1 MSIPLDCT
9 ADWAKRDR
17 VSAARSRPHGP
28 TNRPERAGEKPRPFR
43 GQRESRWEI
52 DVRALRYDSFG
63 PVGAVVRLTEVAQP
77 RPGRGQV
84 LVRVQYAAI
93 NPLDCK
99 LVEGEFKR
107 IFRSRPPAG
116 IGTEFGGTVEALGP
130 GVALPKIGT
139 TVVGFIDPTARPPG
153 ALQQFVAVDAGDV
166 LPVEAADLDRA
177 CTLPVAGVAALQ
189 MCRLTGVKGGD
200 RVLVHGA
207 AGGVGSFAVQIVR
220 ILGARTVATG
230 SRLSQPVLES
240 LGPEAVV
247 NYATQKVSAW
257 GGPFTAVLD
266 CASTLGDADIAEL
279 LPNGGRYVRTLP
291 AFPSMLLDPLL
302 NATRPVKR
310 FTLRL
315 KPNTDDVR
323 TLLNWMR
330 RGMLMPLVSEQVALA
345 NAVAAL
351 ERLQTG
357 RTHGKLVV
365 RVA

>member
-1 MSIPLDCT
+1 M
-9 ADWAKRDR
+9 
-17 VSAARSRPHGP
+17 
-28 TNRPERAGEKPRPFR
+28 
-43 GQRESRWEI
+43 
-52 DVRALRYDSFG
+52 RALRYDAFG
-63 PVGAVVRLTEVAQP
+63 PLGSVVRLVEAAQP

-84 LVRVQYAAI
+84 LVRVQFAAI

-107 IFRSRPPAG
+107 LFKSKPPSG
-116 IGTEFGGTVEALGP
+116 IGTEFSGMIEALGP
-130 GVALPKIGT
+130 GVVMPKIGT
-139 TVVGFIDPTARPPG
+139 PVVGFVDPTARPPG
-153 ALQQFVAVDAGDV
+153 ALQQFVAIDAKDV
-166 LPVEAADLDRA
+166 LAVDAADLDTA

-189 MCRLTGVKGGD
+189 MCRLAEVKGGD

-207 AGGVGSFAVQIVR
+207 AGGVGSFAVQVVR
-220 ILGARTVATG
+220 ILGARAVATG
-230 SRLSQPVLES
+230 SRQSQPVLES

-247 NYATQKVSAW
+247 NYATQRVSTW

-266 CASTLGDADIAEL
+266 CASTLGDADVAEL

-291 AFPSMLLDPLL
+291 AFPSVLFDPLL

-330 RGMLMPLVSEQVALA
+330 RGLLKPLVSERVALA
-345 NAVAAL
+345 GAIAAL
-351 ERLQTG
+351 ERLQAG
-357 RTHGKLVV
+357 RAHGKLVV
-365 RVA
+365 SVS

>member
-1 MSIPLDCT
+1 M
-9 ADWAKRDR
+9 
-17 VSAARSRPHGP
+17 
-28 TNRPERAGEKPRPFR
+28 
-43 GQRESRWEI
+43 
-52 DVRALRYDSFG
+52 RALRYDAFG
-63 PVGAVVRLTEVAQP
+63 PLASVVRLVEAAQP
-77 RPGRGQV
+77 RPARGQV
-84 LVRVQYAAI
+84 LVRVQFAAI

-107 IFRSRPPAG
+107 IFKSRPPAG
-116 IGTEFGGTVEALGP
+116 IGTEFSGTVEALGP
-130 GVALPKIGT
+130 GVAMPKIGT
-139 TVVGFIDPTARPPG
+139 PVVGFIDPTARAPG
-153 ALQQFVAVDAGDV
+153 ALQQFVAVDARDV
-166 LPVEAADLDRA
+166 LAVDAADLETA
-177 CTLPVAGVAALQ
+177 STLPVAGVAALQ
-189 MCRLTGVKGGD
+189 MCRLAEVKGGD

-220 ILGARTVATG
+220 ILGARAVATG

-240 LGPEAVV
+240 LAPEAVV

-323 TLLNWMR
+323 ALLNWTR
-330 RGMLMPLVSEQVALA
+330 RGLLKPLISERVALA
-345 NAVAAL
+345 NALAAL
-351 ERLQTG
+351 EQLQAG

>member
-1 MSIPLDCT
+1 M
-9 ADWAKRDR
+9 
-17 VSAARSRPHGP
+17 
-28 TNRPERAGEKPRPFR
+28 
-43 GQRESRWEI
+43 
-52 DVRALRYDSFG
+52 RALRYDAFG
-63 PVGAVVRLTEVAQP
+63 PVGSVVRLVEAAQP

-84 LVRVQYAAI
+84 LVRVQFAAI

-107 IFRSRPPAG
+107 LFKSKPPSG
-116 IGTEFGGTVEALGP
+116 IGTEFSGMIEALGP
-130 GVALPKIGT
+130 GVVMPKIGT
-139 TVVGFIDPTARPPG
+139 PVVGFVDPTARPPG
-153 ALQQFVAVDAGDV
+153 ALQQFVAIDAKDV
-166 LPVEAADLDRA
+166 LAVDVADLDTA

-189 MCRLTGVKGGD
+189 MCRLAEVKGGD

-207 AGGVGSFAVQIVR
+207 AGGVGSFAVQVVR
-220 ILGARTVATG
+220 ILGARAVATG
-230 SRLSQPVLES
+230 SRHSQPVLES

-247 NYATQKVSAW
+247 NYATQRVSAW

-291 AFPSMLLDPLL
+291 AFPSVVLDPLL

-330 RGMLMPLVSEQVALA
+330 RGLLKPLVSERVALA
-345 NAVAAL
+345 GAIAAL
-351 ERLQTG
+351 ERLQAG
-357 RTHGKLVV
+357 RAHGKLVV
-365 RVA
+365 GVS

>member
-1 MSIPLDCT
+1 M
-9 ADWAKRDR
+9 
-17 VSAARSRPHGP
+17 
-28 TNRPERAGEKPRPFR
+28 
-43 GQRESRWEI
+43 
-52 DVRALRYDSFG
+52 RALRYDAFG
-63 PVGAVVRLTEVAQP
+63 PLASVVRLVETAQP
-77 RPGRGQV
+77 RPARGQV
-84 LVRVQYAAI
+84 LVRVQFAAV

-107 IFRSRPPAG
+107 IFKSKPPAG

-130 GVALPKIGT
+130 GVVMPKIGT
-139 TVVGFIDPTARPPG
+139 PVVGFLDPTARAPG
-153 ALQQFVAVDAGDV
+153 ALQQFVAVDARDV
-166 LPVEAADLDRA
+166 LAVDAADLETA
-177 CTLPVAGVAALQ
+177 STLPVAGVAALQ
-189 MCRLTGVKGGD
+189 MCRLAEVKGGD

-220 ILGARTVATG
+220 ILGARPVATG
-230 SRLSQPVLES
+230 SRLSQAVLES
-240 LGPEAVV
+240 LAPEAVV

-323 TLLNWMR
+323 ALLNWTR
-330 RGMLMPLVSEQVALA
+330 RGLLKPLISERVALA
-345 NAVAAL
+345 NALAAL
-351 ERLQTG
+351 EQLQAG
-357 RTHGKLVV
+357 RAHGKLVV

>member
-1 MSIPLDCT
+1 M
-9 ADWAKRDR
+9 
-17 VSAARSRPHGP
+17 
-28 TNRPERAGEKPRPFR
+28 
-43 GQRESRWEI
+43 
-52 DVRALRYDSFG
+52 RALRYDAFG
-63 PVGAVVRLTEVAQP
+63 PVASVVRLAETAQP
-77 RPGRGQV
+77 RPARGQV
-84 LVRVQYAAI
+84 LVRVRFAAL

-107 IFRSRPPAG
+107 LFKSKPPSG

-130 GVALPKIGT
+130 GVAMPKIGT
-139 TVVGFIDPTARPPG
+139 PVVGFIDPTARPPG
-153 ALQQFVAVDAGDV
+153 ALQQFVAVDARDV
-166 LPVEAADLDRA
+166 LAVDAADLDSA

-189 MCRLTGVKGGD
+189 MCRLGEVKGGD

-220 ILGARTVATG
+220 ILGARAVATG
-230 SRLSQPVLES
+230 SSLSQPVLATLNPES
-240 LGPEAVV
+240 VV
-247 NYATQKVSAW
+247 NYATQKVSSW
-257 GGPFTAVLD
+257 GGPFSVVLD
-266 CASTLGDADIAEL
+266 CASTLGNADIGEL

-330 RGMLMPLVSEQVALA
+330 RGMLRPLISERVALA

-351 ERLQTG
+351 GQLQAG
-357 RTHGKLVV
+357 RAHGKVV
-365 RVA
+365 VGVA